1 VTSIWWVGTTIL
13 HHAVGRMLRPVLRG
27 DSWSV
32 LAALGHES
40 APEALRSCVGGGVPE
55 AENCVRLGTFLAL
68 DDVELYII
76 ALFQCL
82 VAVQLN
88 CRVVDEHIGAVIATD
103 ESVALGV
110 VKPLDFAFVLSHR
123 LLPFRTE
130 RSRRRTQFRGT
141 LTVCSV

>member
-1 VTSIWWVGTTIL
+1 
-13 HHAVGRMLRPVLRG
+13 M
-27 DSWSV
+27 
-32 LAALGHES
+32 
-40 APEALRSCVGGGVPE
+40 GGVPE
-55 AENCVRLGTFLAL
+55 AEYSVRLGTFLAL
-68 DDVELYII
+68 DDVELDII

-123 LLPFRTE
+123 LLPFLTE
-130 RSRRRTQFRGT
+130 RSRR
-141 LTVCSV
+141 